1 MLKTFASALRP
12 SLVMTAGFALLLGG
26 AYPLAI
32 TAAAQALFPH
42 QANGSLIERHGQV
55 IGSDLLAQGFAA
67 PGYFHPRPSAAN
79 YDASASAGSNL
90 GPASAV
96 LAQRVAKD
104 AAALRAQGYPDVPP
118 AMVTTSASGLDPHI
132 SPEAALLQAPRVA
145 QARHMPVERVEALVR
160 AAVERPLAGVLG
172 ENRVNVLRLNL
183 LLDAASRPGGQQGA

>member
-32 TAAAQALFPH
+32 TAAAQAL

-90 GPASAV
+90 GPASAA
-96 LAQRVAKD
+96 LAQRIAKD
-104 AAALRAQGYPDVPP
+104 AAALRAQGYHEVPP

-160 AAVERPLAGVLG
+160 AAIETPLAGVLG

-183 LLDAASRPGGQQGA
+183 ALDGAGHAGA